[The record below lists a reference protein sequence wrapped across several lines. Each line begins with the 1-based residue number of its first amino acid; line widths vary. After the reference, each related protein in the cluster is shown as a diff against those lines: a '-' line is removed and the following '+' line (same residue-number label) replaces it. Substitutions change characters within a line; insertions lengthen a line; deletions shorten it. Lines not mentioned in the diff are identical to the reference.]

1 MDILGLTKASELEI
15 QEERDSRM
23 RSEYL
28 HTMEAL
34 PLRVGQLSDAVNRVC
49 VDHFRG

>member
-15 QEERDSRM
+15 QEERDRRM